1 MVPCPLCGRE
11 MRLKTLR
18 YAHKC
23 GRGFDAVGRAQE
35 QRKIADAAVLARMGK
50 ARAPCVEHRGA
61 ALSKEE
67 ELIRKYSAMLNL

>member
-1 MVPCPLCGRE
+1 MVPCPLCKRE

-35 QRKIADAAVLARMGK
+35 QKKIADAAVLARMGK
-50 ARAPCVEHRGA
+50 ARAPCTEHLGA

-67 ELIRKYSAMLNL
+67 ELLRKYSAMLKL